1 MLDFGG
7 LQDLARSVLGT
18 FDMTKIYDSYKANWS
33 LGVGK
38 SSLACL
44 GREYDALLGYM
55 SEDLRSVVTDGYCA
69 RVYVIGDDLV
79 IESQLSCGVVAGS
92 VLTIS
97 RHDALKYKGHGIA

>member
-1 MLDFGG
+1 ME
-7 LQDLARSVLGT
+7 
-18 FDMTKIYDSYKANWS
+18 KIYDSYKANWS

-55 SEDLRSVVTDGYCA
+55 SEDLRSVVTDGYYA

>member
-1 MLDFGG
+1 MK
-7 LQDLARSVLGT
+7 
-18 FDMTKIYDSYKANWS
+18 KIYDSYKANWS

-44 GREYDALLGYM
+44 SREYDALLGHM
-55 SEDLRSVVTDGYCA
+55 SEDLRSVVTDGYYA
-69 RVYVIGDDLV
+69 RVYVIGNDLV

-97 RHDALKYKGHGIA
+97 RHDAMKYKGHGHV